1 MEGISFDV
9 LGGSVE
15 GISFDVLGGSVET
28 SSVGVG
34 VGSGSRV
41 VSSIDS
47 ESEVGVSVVT
57 SNSPHVPSL
66 KHS

>member
-1 MEGISFDV
+1 M
-9 LGGSVE
+9 E